1 MTPGPLTLPDGT
13 QATSRRVEIG
23 GLALHVLEAG
33 PADGPP
39 VVLLHGFPEFWFGW
53 RHQIGPLA
61 RAGYRVIAP
70 DGRGYN
76 LSDKPKGLD
85 AYRLVC
91 LTRDVVALA
100 DALGVGRFGLVG
112 HDWGGI
118 VAWSVA
124 ARHPDRVERLAI
136 LNAPHPDTTWRVIR
150 QDPIQLLRSYYVAL
164 FQLPGLPERMLAAD
178 TYAAL
183 ARALTGS
190 SRPGT
195 FGADDL
201 ARYREAW
208 GQPGALTAMLA
219 WYRAL
224 VRRPAGRVGRI
235 TMPALILWGRRDS
248 ALGSTFASESLAL
261 CDQGRIRWLDEAT
274 HWVQHE
280 EAERV
285 NAALVAFLGGSD

>member
-1 MTPGPLTLPDGT
+1 MTPGLVTLPDGT
-13 QATSRRVEIG
+13 SARSRRVGID
-23 GLALHVLEAG
+23 GLALHVVEAG

-39 VVLLHGFPEFWFGW
+39 VILLHGFPEFWLGW

-76 LSDKPKGLD
+76 LSDKPQGLD
-85 AYRLVC
+85 AYRLVR
-91 LTRDVVALA
+91 LTRDVVQLA
-100 DALGVGRFGLVG
+100 DALGIGRFGLVG

-150 QDPIQLLRSYYVAL
+150 QDPVHLLRSYYVAL
-164 FQLPGLPERMLAAD
+164 FQLPGLPERMLAAND
-178 TYAAL
+178 HATL

-195 FGADDL
+195 FAADDL

-208 GQPGALTAMLA
+208 RQPGALTAMLG

-224 VRRPAGRVGRI
+224 VRRPAGRVGRVA
-235 TMPALILWGRRDS
+235 MPALILWGRRDG
-248 ALGSTFASESLAL
+248 ALGATFASESLGL
-261 CDQGRIRWLDEAT
+261 CDRGRIQWFDEAT

>member
-1 MTPGPLTLPDGT
+1 MTPGPVTLPDGT
-13 QATSRRVEIG
+13 PAASRRVGIG
-23 GLALHVLEAG
+23 GLALHVVEAG

-39 VVLLHGFPEFWFGW
+39 VILLHGFPEFWFGW

-70 DGRGYN
+70 DQRGYG
-76 LSDKPKGLD
+76 LSDKPEGLD
-85 AYRLVC
+85 AYRLVR

-100 DALGVGRFGLVG
+100 DALGLGRFGLAG

-150 QDPIQLLRSYYVAL
+150 RDPVQLLRSYYVAL
-164 FQLPGLPERMLAAD
+164 FQLPGLPERMLAAND
-178 TYAAL
+178 HAAL

-190 SRPGT
+190 SRSGT
-195 FGADDL
+195 FGPEDL

-208 GQPGALTAMLA
+208 TRPGALTAMLG

-224 VRRPAGRVGRI
+224 VRRPPGRVGRVAR
-235 TMPALILWGRRDS
+235 PALILWGRRDT
-248 ALGSTFASESLAL
+248 ALGAAFADESLAL
-261 CDQGRIRWLDEAT
+261 CDRGRIRWFDEAT

-280 EAERV
+280 EAASV
-285 NAALVAFLGGSD
+285 NAELVAFLRRAD